1 MKCIQTF
8 VLILIGTIHSFAQNY
23 SATEIPENLKKNAN
37 AVIRVDEEVYTVN
50 SINDMEIQKKFAVT
64 ILNKSGDDYSAIM
77 IPYNPTTKVSN
88 IKVNIYDLFGKLMKT
103 YSKKD
108 FADYTNNR
116 SGSLYVDERVLALKS
131 NSTMFPFTVE
141 TIYETKTSNTIY
153 LNSFMPFN
161 SFGTS
166 SQKASLKIINNSGI
180 KIRSKITDNNFG
192 KVKVSESGNTTEYS
206 YQEIPAIK
214 EENLSPSIDYLK
226 PRVDF
231 SPEKFSLAGKQ
242 GDLTNWENFG
252 KWYFSQLI
260 KPSSEITPQ
269 ISQEINALNLSGSTE
284 DKVKKIYQ
292 YMQNKTR
299 YVLISMGIGG
309 WQPMSADEVAKKGY
323 GDCKG
328 LTNYMKTLLDAAG
341 IKSYFAVIYDGRT
354 EQRYDKNFPELSGNH
369 AILVVPT
376 EKGNIWLEN
385 TNPMTAFNHLSFT
398 SHNRNVLAV
407 KENGIELI
415 DTPVYQPEES
425 KEILNAEIQIN
436 PDGSINAISKF
447 LYSGGQYDYNL
458 ALFGMKDDDL
468 KNYFKTGYYSLKI
481 KEVSI
486 QDLQNDRDNAE
497 ISFLLKLNASDYSK
511 KLGNDLFFPVIP
523 FGKSSLITQENER
536 ALPFETSFPYQDDY
550 SIAYTVPSGF
560 KFSEI
565 PTSVNFSSEFGTYS
579 LEFEEKEGKLLVH
592 RKLTMKRG
600 IYPKEKFN
608 DYVEFRKKIASNDN
622 TKILITL

>member
-1 MKCIQTF
+1 M
-8 VLILIGTIHSFAQNY
+8 
-23 SATEIPENLKKNAN
+23 
-37 AVIRVDEEVYTVN
+37 
-50 SINDMEIQKKFAVT
+50 
-64 ILNKSGDDYSAIM
+64 
-77 IPYNPTTKVSN
+77 
-88 IKVNIYDLFGKLMKT
+88 
-103 YSKKD
+103 
-108 FADYTNNR
+108 
-116 SGSLYVDERVLALKS
+116 
-131 NSTMFPFTVE
+131 
-141 TIYETKTSNTIY
+141 
-153 LNSFMPFN
+153 
-161 SFGTS
+161 
-166 SQKASLKIINNSGI
+166 
-180 KIRSKITDNNFG
+180 
-192 KVKVSESGNTTEYS
+192 
-206 YQEIPAIK
+206 
-214 EENLSPSIDYLK
+214 
-226 PRVDF
+226 
-231 SPEKFSLAGKQ
+231 
-242 GDLTNWENFG
+242 
-252 KWYFSQLI
+252 
-260 KPSSEITPQ
+260 
-269 ISQEINALNLSGSTE
+269 
-284 DKVKKIYQ
+284 
-292 YMQNKTR
+292 
-299 YVLISMGIGG
+299 
-309 WQPMSADEVAKKGY
+309 
-323 GDCKG
+323 
-328 LTNYMKTLLDAAG
+328 
-341 IKSYFAVIYDGRT
+341 
-354 EQRYDKNFPELSGNH
+354 
-369 AILVVPT
+369 
-376 EKGNIWLEN
+376 
-385 TNPMTAFNHLSFT
+385 
-398 SHNRNVLAV
+398 AV

-425 KEILNAEIQIN
+425 KETLNAEIQIN

-481 KEVSI
+481 KEVSV